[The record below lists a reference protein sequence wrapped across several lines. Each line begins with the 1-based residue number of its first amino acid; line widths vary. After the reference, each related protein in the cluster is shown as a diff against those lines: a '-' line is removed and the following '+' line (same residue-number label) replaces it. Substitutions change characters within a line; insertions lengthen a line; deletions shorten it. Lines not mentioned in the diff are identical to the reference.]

1 LIKNGIY
8 IKKQVQVQNSITMSK
23 IKKGITFIVLL
34 ITVFVTNISCS
45 TKEITGKYRTNFNS
59 YGKFSETLTL
69 DCKGNAILNYSGNV
83 IYNNN
88 SHGVWK
94 KNKDTLIVIFDSVT
108 NKNNKFKGE
117 YKFIITKNKIKRM
130 PFPRSK
136 YKEMVRLYK
145 LNKWNL
151 KELPSYRKLNQI
163 PMNHYGKT
171 GHQYYKKIENIECVK

>member
-1 LIKNGIY
+1 MAIL
-8 IKKQVQVQNSITMSK
+8 K

-34 ITVFVTNISCS
+34 VTIFVFNISCS
-45 TKEITGKYRTNFNS
+45 SKRITGIYRTNFNS

-69 DCKGNAILNYSGNV
+69 ECEGKAIMNYNGD
-83 IYNNN
+83 IMYNNN
-88 SHGVWK
+88 SFGIWK
-94 KNKDTLIVIFDSVT
+94 KSKDTLIVIFDSIT

-117 YKFIITKNKIKRM
+117 YKFIIAKNKIKRI

-151 KELPSYRKLNQI
+151 KEIPSYRKLNQI

-171 GHQYYKKIENIECVK
+171 GFQYYKKIKNTECVK